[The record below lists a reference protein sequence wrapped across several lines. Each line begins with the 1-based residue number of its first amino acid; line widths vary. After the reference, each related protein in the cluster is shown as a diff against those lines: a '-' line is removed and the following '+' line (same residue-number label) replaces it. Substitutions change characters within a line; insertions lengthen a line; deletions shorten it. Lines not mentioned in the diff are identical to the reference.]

1 MFTIRRD
8 GAGAPRPSP
17 WRGSEAPFADLPG
30 WLGVSPKL
38 GSIRQ
43 IEVAIL
49 ATVVLLAG
57 LAITVATG
65 RAVVVLR
72 TLLLAALGEALGSL
86 YMRRRMGS
94 WGYLERE
101 QDLLVRRGLLFR
113 RLSVVPYGRMQTV
126 DVTAGPL
133 ERAFGL
139 ASLRLHTAS
148 AGSDCRIPGLPSEVA
163 AGLRDRLAR
172 LGEANAEG
180 L

>member
-1 MFTIRRD
+1 MFTVGRGGGRP
-8 GAGAPRPSP
+8 PRPSP
-17 WRGSEAPFADLPG
+17 WVGSEAPFADLAG
-30 WLGVSPKL
+30 WLGVSPNL

-49 ATVVLLAG
+49 AVAALLAG
-57 LAITVATG
+57 LAITLATG
-65 RAVVVLR
+65 VLVVLGVAF
-72 TLLLAALGEALGSL
+72 LIAALAEALGSF

-101 QDLLVRRGLLFR
+101 QDLLVRRGLLFQ

-133 ERAFGL
+133 ERLFGL
-139 ASLRLHTAS
+139 ASIRLHTAS